1 MKPLRGRVV
10 IKEHK
15 QSSSIIH
22 VVGGDP
28 REETTHRGLVL
39 AVGPG
44 GAYDHPRYGA
54 EGPDQPFE
62 PKPGDVVQFHFVGT
76 EKGRTV
82 DYPALGWVGVLVMA
96 HREVDAIITGEEA
109 ERVRASL
116 SKWPSSPAAS

>member
-1 MKPLRGRVV
+1 VKPLRGRVV

-15 QSSSIIH
+15 QSSSVIH

-44 GAYDHPRYGA
+44 VYRDGV
-54 EGPDQPFE
+54 EQPPE
-62 PKPGDVVQFHFVGT
+62 YRPGDVVNFHFEAT
-76 EKGRTV
+76 EKGRTI
-82 DYPALGWVGVLVMA
+82 DYEPLGWAGVLVMA
-96 HREVDAIITGEEA
+96 QREVDAIITGEEA

-116 SKWPSSPAAS
+116 SPWPSSPSAS